1 MEVVGPTTVAPPP
14 FFFSLL
20 VECSS
25 ERQEC
30 SDPVAAEESK
40 RVRVRR
46 GHGAALEKDPHS
58 TSLAS
63 FSHAHVESSVGKKR
77 EKNCSLV
84 RGTAPPPPPIPASD
98 LKRNNGRKKTRILID
113 ENHFLVLKP

>member
-1 MEVVGPTTVAPPP
+1 MFSVLGGVLGEGHCDVEVVGPTVAPPP
-14 FFFSLL
+14 FFFLL
-20 VECSS
+20 AECSS

-30 SDPVAAEESK
+30 SDPVAGEESK

-63 FSHAHVESSVGKKR
+63 FSHARVESSVGKKR
-77 EKNCSLV
+77 KKLSSGERNS
-84 RGTAPPPPPIPASD
+84 PPHSASD
-98 LKRNNGRKKTRILID
+98 LKRNKGRKKTG
-113 ENHFLVLKP
+113 F